1 MQVEHPIRVVNG
13 SANVELLFVLGVT
26 GVSGTYTAGH
36 TLSFT
41 GGAAGVLVKVTGAL
55 LTAAI
60 TSVQQPLLGDTV
72 TSSGGATGTLDAFDL
87 QPDLAGSGIDGDEFM
102 VRDGDGVAYIVSA
115 VPSNSQVQLAAPY
128 GGVSSSTDE
137 ALGVFHTTR
146 TPSIGL
152 PDFDRR
158 DRNLPVLLKD
168 AMRILDTVLADHEA
182 RIAALEP

>member
-1 MQVEHPIRVVNG
+1 MQLEHPVRVVNG
-13 SANVELLFVLGVT
+13 SAFAELLYVLGVS
-26 GVSGTYTAGH
+26 GVVGTYTAGH

-41 GGAAGVLVKVTGAL
+41 GGAAGVLVKVAGAV

-60 TSVQQPLLGDTV
+60 TSVQQPLIGDTV
-72 TSSGGATGTLDAFDL
+72 TSSGGATSTLAAFDT
-87 QPDLAGSGIDGDEFM
+87 QPDLAGAGIDGDEFF

-115 VPSNSQVQLAAPY
+115 VPSNSRLQFTAPY

-137 ALGVFHTTR
+137 ALGVIHTTR
-146 TPSIGL
+146 TPETGL

-168 AMRILDTVLADHEA
+168 AMRILDAVLADHEA
-182 RIAALEP
+182 RIAALE